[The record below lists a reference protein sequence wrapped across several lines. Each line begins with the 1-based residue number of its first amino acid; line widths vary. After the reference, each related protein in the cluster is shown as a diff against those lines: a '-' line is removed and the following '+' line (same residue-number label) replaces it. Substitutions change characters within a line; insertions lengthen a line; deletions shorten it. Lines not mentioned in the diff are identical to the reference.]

1 VQSQTAIFSKL
12 VNDFMRDSPV
22 VVASGCPV
30 GEAVALLAKSENSC
44 VTVINGD
51 GTPVGIMTEADVADR
66 IAFQIDKV
74 TPIDTV
80 MTSPVVVIDADE
92 YLYHA
97 IARMRRLGI
106 RHMPVVDTG
115 GIVVGALDLHD
126 ALAVA
131 GGQLM
136 GQIDSLTR
144 DDSIAGLTEVKA
156 AQVELAHQLF
166 ADNLPATDIQEL
178 LTHINRDIYNRV
190 VEMNLAA
197 MKSEGLGDPP
207 VPFCVIVMGSG
218 GRGENYL
225 FPDQDNGFILDDY
238 PDEHHTEIDGW
249 FIDLAERMVW
259 DLDKVGVPLC
269 NGGVM
274 ANNPLW
280 RKTLPQWKAQ
290 ISLWSRKRDTAAL
303 RLCDIFFDYRI
314 AWGEQRL
321 ADELREHVTKIAHT
335 SPMFLRQM
343 YEDDVEHRVAL
354 GVMGGLFQRFVT
366 ETENKDHLGELNL
379 KHTGTLPLV
388 EAIRLLS
395 LREGIEQVS
404 TLGRMEA
411 LHKKG
416 VLDNDEYD
424 YLIGAFRH
432 ICRLLLR
439 QQIKDFKAEDDV
451 SNYVDPDSLSEREK
465 DILVD
470 SFKAIRELR
479 GRVKGEFTGD
489 IF

>member
-1 VQSQTAIFSKL
+1 MQSQTAIFSKL
-12 VNDFMRDSPV
+12 VRDFMRDSPV

-30 GEAVALLAKSENSC
+30 GEAVALLAASENSC
-44 VTVINGD
+44 VTVINGV
-51 GTPVGIMTEADVADR
+51 GVPVGIVTEADVTDR
-66 IAFQIDKV
+66 IAFQIDKL
-74 TPIDTV
+74 TTIDTV
-80 MTSPVVVIDADE
+80 MTSPVAIIEADE

-97 IARMRRLGI
+97 IARMRRQEI
-106 RHMPVVDTG
+106 RHMPVVDVG
-115 GIVVGALDLHD
+115 GTVVGALDLHD

-144 DDSIAGLTEVKA
+144 DDSVEGLTQVKA
-156 AQVELAHQLF
+156 AQVELADQLF
-166 ADNLPATDIQEL
+166 ADNLSATDIQEL

-280 RKTLPQWKAQ
+280 RKPLSQWK
-290 ISLWSRKRDTAAL
+290 
-303 RLCDIFFDYRI
+303 
-314 AWGEQRL
+314 EQ
-321 ADELREHVTKIAHT
+321 
-335 SPMFLRQM
+335 
-343 YEDDVEHRVAL
+343 
-354 GVMGGLFQRFVT
+354 
-366 ETENKDHLGELNL
+366 
-379 KHTGTLPLV
+379 
-388 EAIRLLS
+388 
-395 LREGIEQVS
+395 
-404 TLGRMEA
+404 
-411 LHKKG
+411 
-416 VLDNDEYD
+416 
-424 YLIGAFRH
+424 
-432 ICRLLLR
+432 
-439 QQIKDFKAEDDV
+439 
-451 SNYVDPDSLSEREK
+451 
-465 DILVD
+465 
-470 SFKAIRELR
+470 
-479 GRVKGEFTGD
+479 
-489 IF
+489 

>member
-1 VQSQTAIFSKL
+1 
-12 VNDFMRDSPV
+12 MRDSPV
-22 VVASGCPV
+22 VVVLGCTV
-30 GEAVALLAKSENSC
+30 GEAVALLAKSENFC
-44 VTVINGD
+44 VTVLNGA
-51 GTPVGIMTEADVADR
+51 GTPFGIMTEADIADR
-66 IAFQIDKV
+66 IAFPIDKS

-80 MTSPVVVIDADE
+80 MTSPVAVIEADE
-92 YLYHA
+92 YRYHA
-97 IARMRRLGI
+97 IARMRRQGI
-106 RHMPVVDTG
+106 RYMPVVDAN

-144 DDSIAGLTEVKA
+144 DDSIAGLTQVKA
-156 AQVELAHQLF
+156 TQVELADQLF

-197 MKSEGLGDPP
+197 MKSEGLGEPP

-225 FPDQDNGFILDDY
+225 FPDQDNGFILEDY
-238 PDEHHTEIDGW
+238 PDDHHTEIDGW
-249 FIDLAERMVW
+249 FINLAERMVW
-259 DLDKVGVPLC
+259 DLDKVRVPLC

-280 RKTLPQWKAQ
+280 QKSLSQWKDQ

-321 ADELREHVTKIAHT
+321 ADELRRHVTKVAHT

-343 YEDDVEHRVAL
+343 YEDDVEHRVAH
-354 GVMGGLFQRFVT
+354 GAMGGCFNASLQKPKMKIT
-366 ETENKDHLGELNL
+366 WEN
-379 KHTGTLPLV
+379 
-388 EAIRLLS
+388 
-395 LREGIEQVS
+395 
-404 TLGRMEA
+404 
-411 LHKKG
+411 
-416 VLDNDEYD
+416 
-424 YLIGAFRH
+424 
-432 ICRLLLR
+432 
-439 QQIKDFKAEDDV
+439 
-451 SNYVDPDSLSEREK
+451 
-465 DILVD
+465 
-470 SFKAIRELR
+470 
-479 GRVKGEFTGD
+479 
-489 IF
+489 